1 MGPRPQRD
9 ARLLPRTDDGWL
21 KTGDVARLEPDGCVA
36 VVGRIREIVI
46 RSGFNVYPEEVEGV
60 LTSHPAVTLAAVV
73 GHAVAG
79 NEEVV
84 AFVQF
89 VPGRSASED
98 ELKTW
103 AAERLAPYKRPS
115 RIVAMDAL
123 PASPTGKLLKS
134 GIRALAAEVMAA

>member
-1 MGPRPQRD
+1 M
-9 ARLLPRTDDGWL
+9 
-21 KTGDVARLEPDGCVA
+21 
-36 VVGRIREIVI
+36 
-46 RSGFNVYPEEVEGV
+46 
-60 LTSHPAVTLAAVV
+60 AAVV

-89 VPGRSASED
+89 VPGRGASED
-98 ELKTW
+98 ELKAW

-115 RIVAMDAL
+115 RIVALDAL

-134 GIRALAAEVMAA
+134 GLRALAAEVMAA